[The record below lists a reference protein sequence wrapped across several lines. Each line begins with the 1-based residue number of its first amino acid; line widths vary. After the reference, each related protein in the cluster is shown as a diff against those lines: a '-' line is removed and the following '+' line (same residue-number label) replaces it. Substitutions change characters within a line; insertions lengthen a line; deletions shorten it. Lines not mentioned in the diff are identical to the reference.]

1 MPPGAEAFLPPAQP
15 IGHRFFSRVRRL
27 FGGGRAASTG
37 HDLEAGTATSD
48 PHRRPGTAGMG
59 SATIHTGGP
68 VMPQSGGEEK
78 DDVQQE
84 LEKPVRLGVLLAMPA
99 GEVLLGTLDRNSP
112 TPTPVPVSSP

>member
-1 MPPGAEAFLPPAQP
+1 
-15 IGHRFFSRVRRL
+15 
-27 FGGGRAASTG
+27 
-37 HDLEAGTATSD
+37 
-48 PHRRPGTAGMG
+48 
-59 SATIHTGGP
+59 
-68 VMPQSGGEEK
+68 MPQSGGEEK